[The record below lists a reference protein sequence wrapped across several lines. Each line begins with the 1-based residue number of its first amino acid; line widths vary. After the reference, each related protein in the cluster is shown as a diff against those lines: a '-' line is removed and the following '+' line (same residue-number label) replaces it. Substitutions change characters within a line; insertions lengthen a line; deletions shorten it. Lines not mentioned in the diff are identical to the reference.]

1 MASIERKRRRSLRIQ
16 SPTALGRKLE
26 RTARFVM
33 QIGLPFSSTND
44 KKKSS
49 NTKLYGLR
57 QDPERTVRFA
67 MQNGLSLSS
76 TNDKKKNREDF
87 RVRWTGAVE
96 RGVGGMFESGEG
108 GVCGPDGPG
117 KQKLERQ

>member
-1 MASIERKRRRSLRIQ
+1 MSKSLRML
-16 SPTALGRKLE
+16 SSTALGRKLE

-76 TNDKKKNREDF
+76 TNDKKSQNTKLY
-87 RVRWTGAVE
+87 
-96 RGVGGMFESGEG
+96 
-108 GVCGPDGPG
+108 GPRQD
-117 KQKLERQ
+117 LERTARFVMHVGLP